1 MNKINIGSKGVNK
14 NILESNFVNFVNF
27 ENFIIIKS
35 GPKPIRIIKK
45 YLKNISKLK
54 ILKFALN

>member
-1 MNKINIGSKGVNK
+1 MNKTNIGIIIISKKV
-14 NILESNFVNFVNF
+14 LEFSFLNS
-27 ENFIIIKS
+27 ENFISIKS

-54 ILKFALN
+54 ILKFVVN